1 MKNGTNDE
9 KRKNYVVVFCK
20 LDPLVK
26 AKGKMC
32 FSSRTHQLAFL
43 KARKKSDFCCRE
55 PLQQQQKK
63 RKFPTVGEF
72 WEKRKKKAANRLKKN
87 ENVLF
92 FC

>member
-32 FSSRTHQLAFL
+32 FSSRTHQLALL
-43 KARKKSDFCCRE
+43 KARKKVVFVAVS
-55 PLQQQQKK
+55 PYNNNKK
-63 RKFPTVGEF
+63 RESFQQLESFGKSE
-72 WEKRKKKAANRLKKN
+72 KKKQPID
-87 ENVLF
+87 
-92 FC
+92 